1 MKAYRAIRGI
11 PVPILNF
18 GVGWPMFQRIAA
30 SKTKQCKKIWT
41 AWHWRWRHCN
51 VSKRQ
56 CLFVGRQHVKIWK
69 NWIFVSAAVRTANLA
84 VQNTFRNSARRPDET
99 VCTYEVHSIG
109 AAYSQTC
116 FFEMVSVLA
125 CHLRIEHLKYLP
137 LPVYDRTV
145 NMCFFSV
152 CDTCV
157 A

>member
-1 MKAYRAIRGI
+1 
-11 PVPILNF
+11 
-18 GVGWPMFQRIAA
+18 
-30 SKTKQCKKIWT
+30 
-41 AWHWRWRHCN
+41 
-51 VSKRQ
+51 
-56 CLFVGRQHVKIWK
+56 VKIRK
-69 NWIFVSAAVRTANLA
+69 NWIFVSAAVRTANLT

-157 A
+157 AYPIRSDLLILILYFEAHKLRNSLNSTHQLMHFYI